1 MQIAI
6 LGAGAM
12 GSFFGGRLALA
23 GHSVSLLDIDE
34 AHLASI
40 RAHGLRLSTDSGEQ
54 IVRNLVALRPE
65 EASKPV
71 DLVIVFTKTMH
82 TTAALAAASAVLGP
96 DTVILSLQNGLG
108 NAERL
113 ARSVSPDR
121 VMVGVTTWPA
131 DKSEPGSVNSH
142 GQGTIRLMNA
152 NGTHTSALEQTV
164 QALNDADLSCHVDPD
179 VWAAI
184 WEKVAFN
191 AALNSLCAVTQCMV
205 GELTNTPDGEELA
218 LKIVSEVMAVARA
231 LGISATEAHVVS
243 NVRDALAHHRT
254 HRPSM
259 LQDVLAGRR
268 TEIEAINGAVV
279 EAARKVGVEVPHTHS
294 LACLVR
300 LVDARARQSDGAT
313 ARH

>member
-23 GHSVSLLDIDE
+23 GHGVSLLDIDE
-34 AHLASI
+34 AHIASI
-40 RAHGLRLSTDSGEQ
+40 RNNGLRLSTDSGEQ
-54 IVRNLVALRPE
+54 VVRNLDALRPQ
-65 EASKPV
+65 EATQPV

-82 TTAALAAASAVLGP
+82 TQAALAAASRILGP
-96 DTVILSLQNGLG
+96 DTAILSLQNGLG

-113 ARSVSPDR
+113 ARSAAPGR
-121 VMVGVTTWPA
+121 VMIGVTTWPA
-131 DKSEPGSVNSH
+131 DKSEPGAVSSH
-142 GQGTIRLMNA
+142 GQGTIRLMSA
-152 NGTHTSALEQTV
+152 EGSHTRALDQTV
-164 QALNDADLSCHVDPD
+164 QALNDAGLVCHADSN

-205 GELTNTPDGEELA
+205 GELTKIPEGEVLA
-218 LKIVSEVMAVARA
+218 LKIVSEVVAVARA
-231 LGISATEAHVVS
+231 HGVEANEADVAS
-243 NVRDALAHHRT
+243 NVREALAHHRT

-279 EAARKVGVEVPHTHS
+279 EAASKVGVDVPYTHC
-294 LACLVR
+294 LASLVR
-300 LVDARARQSDGAT
+300 LVDARAR
-313 ARH
+313 

>member
-23 GHSVSLLDIDE
+23 GHSVSLLDIDD
-34 AHLASI
+34 AHLGSI
-40 RAHGLRLSTDSGEQ
+40 RDNGLRLSTDSGEQ

-65 EASKPV
+65 EATAPA

-82 TTAALAAASAVLGP
+82 TTAALAAARAALGP
-96 DTVILSLQNGLG
+96 DTAVLSLQNGLG

-113 ARSVSPDR
+113 TQSASPDR
-121 VMVGVTTWPA
+121 VMIGVTTWPA
-131 DKSEPGSVNSH
+131 DKSAPGAVSSH
-142 GQGTIRLMNA
+142 GQGTIRLMSA
-152 NGTHTSALEQTV
+152 NGAPTSALEQTAH
-164 QALNDADLSCHVDPD
+164 ALNDAGLSCKVDPD

-205 GELTNTPDGEELA
+205 GELTNTADGEVLA
-218 LKIVSEVMAVARA
+218 LKIVSEVVAVARA
-231 LGISATEAHVVS
+231 LGISANEAHVTS

-259 LQDVLAGRR
+259 LQDMLAGRR

-279 EAARKVGVEVPHTHS
+279 EAAGKVGVAVPYTNS
-294 LACLVR
+294 LAGLVR
-300 LVDARARQSDGAT
+300 LVEARGR
-313 ARH
+313 

>member
-23 GHSVSLLDIDE
+23 GHAVSLLDIDD

-40 RAHGLRLSTDSGEQ
+40 RDHGLRLSTDSGEQ

-65 EASKPV
+65 AASEPV

-113 ARSVSPDR
+113 ASSVSPER

-131 DKSEPGSVNSH
+131 DKSAPGAVSSH
-142 GQGTIRLMNA
+142 GQGTIRLMTA
-152 NGTHTSALEQTV
+152 NGTHTRALEQTV
-164 QALNDADLSCHVDPD
+164 QALNDAGLSCHVDRD

-191 AALNSLCAVTQCMV
+191 AALNSLCAVTQCTV
-205 GELTNTPDGEELA
+205 GELTNIPDGEELA
-218 LKIVSEVMAVARA
+218 LKIVAEVTAVARA
-231 LGISATEAHVVS
+231 LGISANEAHVAA
-243 NVRDALAHHRT
+243 NVRDALAHHRA

-259 LQDVLAGRR
+259 LQDVLASRR

-279 EAARKVGVEVPHTHS
+279 DAARKVGVAAPYTDS

-300 LVDARARQSDGAT
+300 LVDARTRQPGAAA

>member
-23 GHSVSLLDIDE
+23 GHMVSLLDIDV
-34 AHLASI
+34 AHIASI
-40 RAHGLRLSTDSGEQ
+40 RNNGLRLSTDSGEQ
-54 IVRNLVALRPE
+54 VVRNLVALRPQ
-65 EASKPV
+65 EATQPV

-82 TTAALAAASAVLGP
+82 TQAALAAASRILGP
-96 DTVILSLQNGLG
+96 DTAILSLQNGLG

-113 ARSVSPDR
+113 ARSAAPDR
-121 VMVGVTTWPA
+121 VMIGVTTWPA
-131 DKSEPGSVNSH
+131 DKSEPGAVSSH
-142 GQGTIRLMNA
+142 GQGAIRLMSA
-152 NGTHTSALEQTV
+152 DGSHTGALEQTV
-164 QALNDADLSCHVDPD
+164 QALNDAGLACHVDSN

-205 GELTNTPDGEELA
+205 GELTNIPDGEALA

-231 LGISATEAHVVS
+231 HGVAANEAHVAS
-243 NVRDALAHHRT
+243 NVRDALAHHRA

-268 TEIEAINGAVV
+268 TEIEAINGAVI
-279 EAARKVGVEVPHTHS
+279 EAAGKVGVDVPYTHC
-294 LACLVR
+294 LASLVR
-300 LVDARARQSDGAT
+300 LVDARAR
-313 ARH
+313 

>member
-23 GHSVSLLDIDE
+23 GHSVSLLDIDD

-40 RAHGLRLSTDSGEQ
+40 RNHGLRLSTDSGEQ
-54 IVRNLVALRPE
+54 IVRYLVALRPE
-65 EASKPV
+65 EASEPV

-131 DKSEPGSVNSH
+131 DKSGPGAVSSH

-152 NGTHTSALEQTV
+152 NGTHTSALERTV

-191 AALNSLCAVTQCMV
+191 TALNSLCAVTQCMV

-279 EAARKVGVEVPHTHS
+279 EAARKVGVEVPYTHS